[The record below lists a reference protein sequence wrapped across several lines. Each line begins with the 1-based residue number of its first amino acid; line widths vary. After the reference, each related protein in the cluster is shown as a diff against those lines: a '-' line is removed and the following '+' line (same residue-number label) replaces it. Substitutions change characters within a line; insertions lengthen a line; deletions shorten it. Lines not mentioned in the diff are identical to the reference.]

1 METKTYYL
9 AWYWRIIYGGLGVA
23 LAIVAPLGIFRDS
36 VVDFSRGTIHWS
48 MLIFNGLVITLF
60 LFIGITT
67 FLAALRMRL
76 VLSTQ
81 GIEFH
86 HSSFSLYASWSD
98 AARID
103 RVMFGRSRV
112 DGLVL
117 RQSSLRADRLT
128 RWTLKLWGQDLEI
141 PLQPFSWRWRTSEL
155 GDDLRRYAP
164 QLGL

>member
-9 AWYWRIIYGGLGVA
+9 AWYWRITYSVFGVA

-36 VVDFSRGTIHWS
+36 IVDFSRGTIHWS

-60 LFIGITT
+60 FFIGITT

-76 VLSTQ
+76 VFSPL
-81 GIEFH
+81 GIELHQPGFR
-86 HSSFSLYASWSD
+86 LYAAWSD
-98 AARID
+98 VVLID
-103 RVMFGRSRV
+103 RVHFGRALV

-117 RQSSLRADRLT
+117 RKSELQADKIT
-128 RWTLKLWGQDLEI
+128 RWSIKFWRLDREI
-141 PLQPFSWRWRTSEL
+141 PLQPFSWRWRASEL